1 MSESS
6 KEGDRFLIKW
16 GVHSGAVTVQDY
28 SSLTTSGRISEM
40 AGFFM
45 LFTAGSKKDI
55 KVWTCQVPFFL
66 KESLVSFFLFSA
78 PVWDIAPPEIVQSE
92 QNCWSVIFQIKMC
105 DALKLFSLYMSF
117 DMVYIEAVLGFPEKK
132 VFPLVFSHP
141 PFFFSEAKQGHL
153 ISPELPLRSNMY
165 LTLIGSERQ
174 WQ

>member
-1 MSESS
+1 M
-6 KEGDRFLIKW
+6 R
-16 GVHSGAVTVQDY
+16 
-28 SSLTTSGRISEM
+28 
-40 AGFFM
+40 
-45 LFTAGSKKDI
+45 
-55 KVWTCQVPFFL
+55 
-66 KESLVSFFLFSA
+66 
-78 PVWDIAPPEIVQSE
+78 
-92 QNCWSVIFQIKMC
+92 

-174 WQ
+174 